1 MRFLVLE
8 DDAEA
13 ADRVKA
19 ALADWPDLELRLVS
33 SIDDALR
40 AAAAERMDALILDRM
55 VGEEDGL
62 SALRRLRELGV
73 STPALVLSNL
83 GATRNR
89 VEGLDAGA
97 DDYLVKPFEAEE
109 LVARLRAL
117 LRRSTTRGHPEVRIV
132 GDLEVRTKARTVHW
146 ADRHVD
152 LSPKEF
158 EIVAFLAANHDLI
171 VSRTML
177 WDACWPEFRIPPQIN
192 VIDVNLSRL
201 RAKIQAVAG
210 MPVIETVRGQGFVI
224 RTGSG
229 A

>member
-8 DDAEA
+8 DDVEA
-13 ADRVKA
+13 AERVKT
-19 ALADWPDLELRLVS
+19 ALADWPDLELRLVAT
-33 SIDDALR
+33 IDAALR
-40 AAAAERMDALILDRM
+40 AAAAEPMDALILDRM

-62 SALRRLRELGV
+62 AALRRLRALGV
-73 STPALVLSNL
+73 TTPALVLSNL

-146 ADRHVD
+146 VDRHID

-171 VSRTML
+171 VSRAML

-210 MPVIETVRGQGFVI
+210 KPVIETVRGQGFVI
-224 RTGSG
+224 RTGPG